1 MTRED
6 EVIEECRTIVRL
18 ATALGAA
25 VERLAGALE
34 RWNAPTNDAEDRPTP
49 RRRLQ

>member
-1 MTRED
+1 
-6 EVIEECRTIVRL
+6 
-18 ATALGAA
+18 
-25 VERLAGALE
+25 LAGALE